1 MCPEFFNN
9 MLIDSGHIAGM
20 ARGGQ
25 MYARAAALERI
36 SKKDVSNGHV
46 GRIAKVSIA
55 ALLVKFLCQHYR
67 TFAWLVR
74 RADHALAC

>member
-1 MCPEFFNN
+1 MDRE
-9 MLIDSGHIAGM
+9 
-20 ARGGQ
+20 GQ

-36 SKKDVSNGHV
+36 SKKDVGNSHV

-74 RADHALAC
+74 RADHASACLISVGPCPLRCQ

>member
-1 MCPEFFNN
+1 MGPESFNI
-9 MLIDSGHIAGM
+9 LLKDSGPIAGM

-67 TFAWLVR
+67 TFAWLVG
-74 RADHALAC
+74 RADHALA